1 MTIACQVKIDN
12 VEVTIARDSLVIDQR
27 IEERS
32 IADFTVI
39 DKTASSHYKKGQPIL
54 IYDPDAA
61 LVFSGVIDTPEEKRE
76 GSGLTHF
83 IFCADNHYL
92 ADKRIAAESY
102 ENTLAGTIVAD
113 LRTKY
118 LDAEGVTIGEIQD
131 GPTLKQV
138 VVNYVR
144 VSQAYDALAEKA
156 NFIWYIDELKK
167 LYFIDRA
174 TNAAPWTATNLD
186 MVRGSARLFH
196 GNPLYRNRQYVRG
209 ARALTDEQ
217 TENRTG
223 DGEQKSFVVGFPVA
237 RAPTIKEGDPLEEK
251 TVGIKG
257 LDTGKDW
264 YWSKSDIVLTADT
277 APADGG
283 AIQFIYKGE
292 FNIIALAEDD
302 AAIIDRQ
309 DVEGGG
315 TGYVDD
321 IAENTD
327 ASSIEAAFETAAK
340 KLQKYTPM
348 GRKFTYQTHR
358 SGLKPGQLQPVNYP
372 PLNLNNAE
380 MLIEAVKI
388 RNEGS
393 LLTYNV
399 TAIEGPAMGSWSRLF
414 QQLAEARK
422 TAIDKLN
429 VGEESTLIIL
439 VQMSEEWGWQ
449 EAVDVDVFACS
460 VPATTLYPEAT
471 LYPC

>member
-1 MTIACQVKIDN
+1 MASLVKIDS
-12 VEVTIARDSLVIDQR
+12 VEVTIARKSLLVDQR

-32 IADFTVI
+32 IAEFTVL
-39 DKTASSHYKKGQPIL
+39 DRTAANHYQKGQPVE
-54 IYDPDAA
+54 IYDPNAT
-61 LVFSGVIDTPEEKRE
+61 LVFGGVIDTPDERRE
-76 GSGLTHF
+76 GAGLIHH
-83 IFCADNHYL
+83 IACADYHYL

-102 ENTLAGTIVAD
+102 EDTLAGTIVAD

-118 LDAEGVTIGEIQD
+118 LADEGITVGEIQD
-131 GPTLKQV
+131 GPTIKQA

-144 VSQAYDALAEKA
+144 VSEAFDALAEKA
-156 NFIWYIDELKK
+156 NFVWYIDELKK

-174 TNAAPWTATNLD
+174 TNAALWTADIDDPTCFIRDSVSL
-186 MVRGSARLFH
+186 SK
-196 GNPLYRNRQYVRG
+196 GNPLYRNRQYIRG
-209 ARALTDEQ
+209 GRALTDEQ

-223 DGEQKSFVVGFPVA
+223 DGNQKSFVVGFPIAKV
-237 RAPTIKEGDPLEEK
+237 PTIKENTVEK
-251 TVGIKG
+251 SVGIKG

-264 YWSKSDIVLTADT
+264 YWSKGDIVLTAEV
-277 APADGG
+277 APADGV
-283 AIQFIYKGE
+283 AIQFIYTGE
-292 FNIIALAEDD
+292 FNIIALSSDEAG
-302 AAIIDRQ
+302 IIDRQ

-321 IAENTD
+321 IAEDTD
-327 ASSIEAAFETAAK
+327 ASSLEAAFQTAAK
-340 KLQKYTPM
+340 KLQKFGVM

-388 RNEGS
+388 RAEGK
-393 LLTYNV
+393 LLTYEV
-399 TAIEGPAMGSWSRLF
+399 TAIEGPEMGSWSRLF

-429 VGEESTLIIL
+429 VGEESILIIL
-439 VQMSEEWGWQ
+439 VEKSEEWGWQ
-449 EAVDVDVFACS
+449 ESVDVTVFACP
-460 VPATTLYPEAT
+460 VPSTTLYPQTT